1 MAHQDPTA
9 HTPSAETHTGTHTGG
24 QLIASAL
31 VHHGVEAAFC
41 VPGESYLELLDALY
55 DVKDS
60 VRLVTCRHENGAS
73 FMAEAYAK
81 LTGRVGVCM
90 VTRGPGACNASI
102 GVHTAFQ
109 DSSPMVLLIGHVRR
123 EDIGREAFQEIDF
136 EQMFAPLAKAV
147 RMIESPEHAAA
158 DVAWAFDTATS
169 GRPGPVVLV
178 MPEDVLCE
186 SVEACVPAPIPEA
199 EAYMDEGDL
208 ERIHH
213 RLCQAKRPLLM
224 VGGSRW
230 TDQARADVLQF
241 AENIDLPVCCSM
253 RRLDIID
260 NTHPCFVGE
269 MGIAPNPNLL
279 GRIKDADLLL
289 VVGARLGEMT
299 SQGYTLLSPEDAAH
313 KLVHVHVDEAE
324 LGKVFSP
331 AIGVA
336 CTPEGFA
343 KAAKDLSPAT
353 DRWAGWRAQARADYD
368 AWRRPV
374 TVSGPLDLA
383 HAMGELDALLDDDAI
398 VSVDAGNFTGWA
410 QRYLTFGG
418 QRKFIGPTNGA
429 MGFGVPGGVAA
440 KTAYPDRQVVVF
452 VGDGGF
458 GMTGQEIS
466 TAVQQQQNLI
476 VLVFNNGIYGTI
488 RMHQERSHPERV
500 FATDLANPDYAALAR
515 AAGAYG
521 DTIETTEQFKPAL
534 ESAIASNTVAVLDV
548 RYDANIIST
557 STTLDAIRQKA
568 LASQR

>member
-1 MAHQDPTA
+1 MTHQDPA
-9 HTPSAETHTGTHTGG
+9 LQTGG
-24 QLIASAL
+24 QLIAQAL
-31 VHHGVEAAFC
+31 VHHGVQAAFC

-55 DVKDS
+55 EHQDS
-60 VRLVTCRHENGAS
+60 VNVVTCRHENGAS

-109 DSSPMVLLIGHVRR
+109 DSSPMVLLVGHVRR
-123 EDIGREAFQEIDF
+123 EDIGREAFQEVDF

-147 RMIESPEHAAA
+147 RMIEDPEQAAA
-158 DVAWAFDTATS
+158 DVAWAFDAATS

-178 MPEDVLCE
+178 MPEDVLRE
-186 SVEACVPAPIPEA
+186 NVKACVPAPIPEA
-199 EAYMDEGDL
+199 EPHMDEGDL

-213 RLCQAKRPLLM
+213 RLCQAERPLLM

-230 TDQARADVLQF
+230 TDQARADILAF
-241 AENIDLPVCCSM
+241 AENMDLAVCCSM

-269 MGIAPNPNLL
+269 VGIAPNPNLIE
-279 GRIKDADLLL
+279 RIQDADLLL

-299 SQGYTLLSPEDAAH
+299 TQGYTLLSAEDAAH
-313 KLVHVHVDEAE
+313 KLVHVHVDAVE
-324 LGKVFSP
+324 LGRVFTP

-336 CTPEGFA
+336 CTPQGFA
-343 KAAKDLSPAT
+343 RAAKDLSPAS
-353 DRWAGWRAQARADYD
+353 DRWAKWRAQARADYD

-374 TVSGPLDLA
+374 SAPEPLDLA
-383 HAMGELDALLDDDAI
+383 QAMAELDGVLDDDAI

-410 QRYLTFGG
+410 QRYLTYGG

-466 TAVQQQQNLI
+466 TAVQQNQNLL

-488 RMHQERSHPERV
+488 RMHQERNHPERV

-521 DTIETTEQFKPAL
+521 DTVETTDQFKPAV
-534 ESAIASNTVAVLDV
+534 ESALAAGKVAVLDV

-568 LASQR
+568 LDTQH

>member
-1 MAHQDPTA
+1 MPHQDPAA
-9 HTPSAETHTGTHTGG
+9 HGQRTQTLTGG

-55 DVKDS
+55 DVKDK

-123 EDIGREAFQEIDF
+123 EDIGREAFQEVDF

-158 DVAWAFDTATS
+158 DVAWAFDAATS

-178 MPEDVLCE
+178 MPEDVLRE
-186 SVEACVPAPIPEA
+186 RVEACVPAPIPPA
-199 EAYMDEGDL
+199 EADMDEGAL

-213 RLCQAKRPLLM
+213 RLCQAQRPVLM

-230 TDQARADVLQF
+230 TDQARADILQF
-241 AENIDLPVCCSM
+241 AENMDLPVCCSM

-260 NTHPCFVGE
+260 NTHPNFIGE
-269 MGIAPNPNLL
+269 VGIAPNPNLL
-279 GRIKDADLLL
+279 ARIKEADLLL

-324 LGKVFSP
+324 LGKVFTP

-336 CTPEGFA
+336 CSPEGFA
-343 KAAKDLSPAT
+343 KAAKDLTPVT
-353 DRWAGWRAQARADYD
+353 DHWAGWREQARADYN

-374 TVSGPLDLA
+374 SVSGPLDLA
-383 HAMGELDALLDDDAI
+383 TAMEDLDALLDDDAI

-410 QRYLTFGG
+410 QRYLSFGG
-418 QRKFIGPTNGA
+418 RRKFIGPTNGA

-466 TAVQQQQNLI
+466 TAVQQNQKLLI
-476 VLVFNNGIYGTI
+476 LLFNNGIYGTI
-488 RMHQERSHPERV
+488 RMHQERNHPERV
-500 FATDLANPDYAALAR
+500 FATDLTNPDFAALAR

-521 DTIETTEQFKPAL
+521 DTIETTAQFIPAG
-534 ESAIASNTVAVLDV
+534 ESALAAGKVAVLDV
-548 RYDANIIST
+548 RVDPKSIST

>member
-1 MAHQDPTA
+1 MSDQDPRHTDDNSIIHTA
-9 HTPSAETHTGTHTGG
+9 TGG
-24 QLIASAL
+24 QLIVQAL
-31 VHHGVEAAFC
+31 VTHDVEAVFC
-41 VPGESYLELLDALY
+41 VPGESYLNVLDALY
-55 DVKDS
+55 DVQDR

-109 DSSPMVLLIGHVRR
+109 DSSPMVLLVGHVRR
-123 EDIGREAFQEIDF
+123 EDIGREAFQEVDF
-136 EQMFAPLAKAV
+136 AQMFAPLAKAV
-147 RMIESPEHAAA
+147 RMIDKAEQAAA
-158 DVAWAFDTATS
+158 DVAWAFDVAAS

-178 MPEDVLCE
+178 LPEDMLRDT
-186 SVEACVPAPIPEA
+186 VEACVPAPIPQA
-199 EAYMDEGDL
+199 PVHMDEGDL

-230 TDQARADVLQF
+230 SEQARADILEF
-241 AENIDLPVCCSM
+241 AEKMDLPVCCSM

-260 NTHPCFVGE
+260 NIHPCFVGE

-279 GRIKDADLLL
+279 QRIKDADLLL

-299 SQGYTLLSPEDAAH
+299 TQGYTLLSAEDAAH
-313 KLVHVHVDEAE
+313 KLVHVHVDASE

-343 KAAKDLSPAT
+343 KAAKNLAPAA
-353 DRWAGWRAQARADYD
+353 DHWATWRAQARADYD
-368 AWRRPV
+368 AWRRPRSV
-374 TVSGPLDLA
+374 PGSLDLA
-383 HAMGELDALLDDDAI
+383 QAMQELDALLDDDA
-398 VSVDAGNFTGWA
+398 VVAVDAGNFSGWA
-410 QRYLTFGG
+410 QRYLTYGKA
-418 QRKFIGPTNGA
+418 RKFIGPTNGA

-440 KTAYPDRQVVVF
+440 KTAYPGRQVVVF

-458 GMTGQEIS
+458 GMTGQEIA
-466 TAVQQQQNLI
+466 TALQQKQNLI
-476 VLVFNNGIYGTI
+476 VLVFNNGVYGTI
-488 RMHQERSHPERV
+488 RMHQERNHPTRV
-500 FATDLANPDYAALAR
+500 IATDLVDPDYAALAR
-515 AAGAYG
+515 ANGAFG
-521 DTIETTEQFKPAL
+521 EVVETTAQFKPAL
-534 ESAIASNTVAVLDV
+534 ESAIAANTVAVLDV

-568 LASQR
+568 LDTQQS